1 MKLGLRQIIAILPVL
16 LFPIIVTAQD
26 LPKMPADPAIVTG
39 SLPNGLSYYVISNAA
54 EKGMADFALIQKTG
68 TGNIPDSSAV
78 ESVRRSARE
87 TLTSEE
93 FFATVF
99 LRQTWG
105 CSGKGWLCLGQR

>member
-54 EKGMADFALIQKTG
+54 EKGMADFALIQKTDLSG
-68 TGNIPDSSAV
+68 P
-78 ESVRRSARE
+78 
-87 TLTSEE
+87 SEE